1 MDYTKGTYAQSI
13 RICWGWG
20 MGIGSKSV
28 PTPIPHPLSPNPQY
42 GRLCTAFPT
51 GGGCLRTGINAQLL
65 FLSSSYRAAGINRY
79 IHQLLAHL
87 RPLASS
93 ENQVVAFTGRWELPP
108 EMEPTPHFR
117 VRQTLLPTWKPSAR
131 ILWEQSIQPL
141 AVARER
147 LDLLHSTSY
156 VQPVICPAKSVVT
169 FLDLSFLRMPQNF
182 NRWNRVYLS
191 TMARI
196 SAHRCDR
203 ILTISEST
211 RQDVINLMGV
221 APSKVEVTYLG
232 VDDIFRPVDDPG
244 VLAKFRAEHQLPDRF
259 LLYVGTLEPR
269 KNVERLVEAY
279 AQARRDLQLPHK
291 LVLGGAKGWL
301 YDRIFARVHELG
313 LEQDVLF
320 TSYIPYEELP
330 LWYNCADIFI
340 YPSLYEGFG
349 LPPLEAMSCGTAV
362 ITSSVS
368 SLPEVVG
375 EAAIAVDPLDVNALA
390 DAIARVLNDTALRHQ
405 LEAEGPRRAARF
417 SWAEMA
423 ASTLR
428 AYRRVLNQ

>member
-1 MDYTKGTYAQSI
+1 MRA
-13 RICWGWG
+13 
-20 MGIGSKSV
+20 
-28 PTPIPHPLSPNPQY
+28 
-42 GRLCTAFPT
+42 
-51 GGGCLRTGINAQLL
+51 GINAQLL
-65 FLSSSYRAAGINRY
+65 YLSSSYRAAGISRY

-87 RPLASS
+87 RLLAS
-93 ENQVVAFTGRWELPP
+93 EEDRLVAFTGRWALPP
-108 EMEPTPHFR
+108 ELAPTPHFR
-117 VRQTLLPTWKPSAR
+117 VKQSSLPTWKPSVR
-131 ILWEQSIQPL
+131 IAWEQLLQPP
-141 AVARER
+141 AVAGER

-156 VQPVICPAKSVVT
+156 VQPLLCPTRSVVT
-169 FLDLSFLRMPQNF
+169 MLDLSFLRMPESF

-196 SAHRCDR
+196 TAARCDR

-211 RQDVINLMGV
+211 RQDVIRFMGV
-221 APSKVEVTYLG
+221 PPSKVQVTYLG
-232 VDDIFRPVDDPG
+232 VDPVFRPQDDQAL
-244 VLAKFRAEHQLPDRF
+244 LARFRAERRLPERF

-279 AQARRDLQLPHK
+279 ARARREHQIPHK

-301 YDRIFARVHELG
+301 YERIFARVHELG
-313 LEQDVLF
+313 LEEDVLF
-320 TSYIPYEELP
+320 GSYIPYDELP

-349 LPPLEAMSCGTAV
+349 LPPLEAMACGTAV

-375 EAAIAVDPLDVNALA
+375 NAAVTVNPLDVDALA
-390 DAIARVLNDTALRHQ
+390 GAIAQLLDDDALRRR
-405 LEAEGPRRAARF
+405 LEAEGPRQAARF
-417 SWAEMA
+417 SWKETA

-428 AYRRVLNQ
+428 AYHQVLGDQG